1 MDLGRN
7 LVRPSFLGGKM
18 EALGDMPSHVAFIMD
33 GNGRWAKKRGMPREY
48 GHRFGAETFK
58 RVMKHCS
65 EIGIKAIT
73 FYVFSTEN
81 WKRPKKEVD
90 AIMKLLSNYLEECEK
105 ELSKYDVRFVFLGD
119 KSVFPEEFRN
129 KMISIEERSRNA
141 GHIVNLALNYG
152 GRDELVYAFKNL
164 AASGKTDN
172 VTEADITG
180 ALYTKDSPELDL
192 IVRTGGDMRISN
204 FLLWQ
209 AAYAE
214 LYFTDVLWPDF
225 STKDVDLAIET
236 FRNRK
241 RRFGGV

>member
-1 MDLGRN
+1 MANKSVNTEIL
-7 LVRPSFLGGKM
+7 S
-18 EALGDMPSHVAFIMD
+18 DMPSHVAFIMD

-48 GHRFGAETFK
+48 GHKFGAETFK
-58 RVMKHCS
+58 KVMKHCS
-65 EIGIKAIT
+65 KIGIKAVT

-81 WKRPKKEVD
+81 WKRPQKEVD
-90 AIMKLLSNYLEECEK
+90 SIMKLLSNYLDDCEK
-105 ELSKYDVRFVFLGD
+105 ELKKYDVRFVFLGD
-119 KSVFPEEFRN
+119 KSVFTEELRN
-129 KMISIEERSRNA
+129 KMIAIEERSKNSEK
-141 GHIVNLALNYG
+141 IVNLALNYG
-152 GRDELVYAFKNL
+152 GRDEIVYAFRQIAESKDP
-164 AASGKTDN
+164 KK
-172 VTEADITG
+172 VTEADVSA

-225 STKDVDLAIET
+225 SVDDVDRAIET
-236 FRNRK
+236 FRTRK